1 MELELNDYL
10 NNFGLGLDEIYSQIS
25 KSNDFDYTDTQLKK
39 LILKLQKSIS
49 DRIALEPENF
59 ADKVD
64 IGLFSKQS
72 LSSDANPQFNLK
84 ISSEYEVSEPTD
96 ELDTKESNEMYDF
109 KELVD
114 ILKSLKYYSTNYDY
128 SEIRKKGNIESI
140 FENRQIDNLLK
151 GETINAIV
159 SEFNKSYESEKN
171 IQKSNDQF
179 SNYENIVLFK
189 NELNKENDSNKT
201 EYSNSEFSNYENS
214 KILNSLI
221 TEITKSK
228 DYDNIRKSFIDSKNY
243 KTTNSLT
250 NQSEYSNSLLTND
263 LNYKS
268 LSLTN
273 ENLYKVIESNKLN
286 DILTKELIKTTN
298 IKSNDSEFIDGQS
311 YKLFS
316 QLTDG
321 SFKNIEFQDKL
332 NSEIVDDKIYSF
344 LKNYSFVNSIINSVN
359 EKTSAEEIADSVLS
373 NYGTDTISTLESK
386 KFTNS
391 EFFNDIQNY
400 NANKSNI
407 EYFDSSKIKSSNLY
421 ENFNEMNNSIV
432 NLFKYLTD
440 NSTNSKNTPSSEE
453 NDKIKKIFTENIL
466 DSQVISSD
474 ILNYKF
480 GKNIEDI
487 LVTKDSIF
495 KNGDYQ
501 NNISESNIVKN
512 SIDINDDTFLR
523 IPNLSTKQIFG
534 DSKVIDNRY
543 EKNSDASTNLLNT
556 NFINSIQLEKI
567 SDLIETNNEKKI
579 NSSESKNSPLNYDLS
594 QIIKNYTTSNNNEIL
609 TIEDIQN
616 FKDQNIP
623 MKYFEIQNIF
633 DKDNNNFLTNN
644 DRGEFENL
652 IGGDFINDFFTIYKN
667 INDSN
672 PNSEM
677 NFMDRRISIQDGL
690 TIPNIS
696 NSYDTLQDQVYNIS
710 NNQLIPEFA
719 EGTKGIKF
727 TGGPAIV
734 GERGVE
740 KIITESGKVY
750 LTPNTATLMDLPRG
764 SQVIPNNQLNQ
775 RDIISSELQRTR
787 VNNIQ
792 MNPLNI
798 NSVTNP
804 TLMNFNQELNT
815 NNLVSNISNFVDG
828 FVNNIQKINES
839 FESLN
844 KQVEFT
850 QLRSPINEKNTTN
863 DINNLDLDLNF
874 NKLNSIN
881 NNMVN
886 KMVMSMDPEQFKLL
900 VESNESNSNLTL
912 DKTVEPKKVNEQQI
926 INLKTNKDQVS
937 NENPNDDLIDVMSS
951 LDQKMSMM
959 VQLLRNMQNWFNDNQ
974 KSPSLRPY
982 KQS

>member
-1 MELELNDYL
+1 M
-10 NNFGLGLDEIYSQIS
+10 
-25 KSNDFDYTDTQLKK
+25 
-39 LILKLQKSIS
+39 
-49 DRIALEPENF
+49 
-59 ADKVD
+59 
-64 IGLFSKQS
+64 
-72 LSSDANPQFNLK
+72 
-84 ISSEYEVSEPTD
+84 
-96 ELDTKESNEMYDF
+96 
-109 KELVD
+109 
-114 ILKSLKYYSTNYDY
+114 
-128 SEIRKKGNIESI
+128 
-140 FENRQIDNLLK
+140 
-151 GETINAIV
+151 
-159 SEFNKSYESEKN
+159 
-171 IQKSNDQF
+171 
-179 SNYENIVLFK
+179 
-189 NELNKENDSNKT
+189 
-201 EYSNSEFSNYENS
+201 
-214 KILNSLI
+214 
-221 TEITKSK
+221 
-228 DYDNIRKSFIDSKNY
+228 
-243 KTTNSLT
+243 
-250 NQSEYSNSLLTND
+250 
-263 LNYKS
+263 
-268 LSLTN
+268 SLTN
-273 ENLYKVIESNKLN
+273 EKLYKVIESNKLN
-286 DILTKELIKTTN
+286 NILSKELNKTTN
-298 IKSNDSEFIDGQS
+298 IKSNDSRFIDGQN

-316 QLTDG
+316 QLTNG
-321 SFKNIEFQDKL
+321 SFKNIELQDKL
-332 NSEIVDDKIYSF
+332 NYRNSEIVDDKIYSF

-359 EKTSAEEIADSVLS
+359 EKTSAEEMTDSVLS
-373 NYGTDTISTLESK
+373 NYNIDSISTLESK

-400 NANKSNI
+400 TSPKQDLGSSDTLLKVSDFFTQKTFENSNLLENIVFSKFINGSENTLKNLEEKSFFLKDTIDKNKSYTFDDLRTNIKYDEISTLSNLTKLNNIFSVEGMNKLDKIVKETESIESLSRINQFNDSANKSNI

-440 NSTNSKNTPSSEE
+440 NSTISKNTSSSEE

-474 ILNYKF
+474 VLNYKF
-480 GKNIEDI
+480 GKNIQDV
-487 LVTKDSIF
+487 LVTKDNIF
-495 KNGDYQ
+495 KNEDYR
-501 NNISESNIVKN
+501 NNISESNIVRN
-512 SIDINDDTFLR
+512 SLDINDDTFLR

-543 EKNSDASTNLLNT
+543 EKNSDMSTNLLDT

-579 NSSESKNSPLNYDLS
+579 NSTESKNSPLNYDLS

-609 TIEDIQN
+609 TIDDIQN

-623 MKYFEIQNIF
+623 IKYFEMQNIF
-633 DKDNNNFLTNN
+633 NKDNNNLLTNN
-644 DRGEFENL
+644 DRGQVENL

-775 RDIISSELQRTR
+775 RDIINSELQRTR
-787 VNNIQ
+787 INDIQ

-798 NSVTNP
+798 DSVTSP

-828 FVNNIQKINES
+828 FVNNIQKINDS

-850 QLRSPINEKNTTN
+850 QLRSPINEKNPSN

-886 KMVMSMDPEQFKLL
+886 KMVMSMDPDQFKLL

-951 LDQKMSMM
+951 LDQKMAMM